1 MIGLQ
6 PHVIGAGIYESRRQ
20 RPGETESPPR
30 VLQTYELGLYME
42 DGGTAW
48 INGQECRLCKD
59 LLVLGRPGDLRRNK
73 LHFSCYSI
81 HFRTEAAQIV
91 QMLETLPHFM
101 EEQGHRKEQF
111 LEIIQRK
118 QDRKRFASVAI
129 SAVLGQLLWDVWQ
142 QFGDRESAL
151 KPDPV
156 RHALRLIQQEYQEP
170 HTVETLAQLCNLS
183 VSYFHKLF
191 LQSTGTSPNH
201 YLMLT
206 RLSAAKAMLLG
217 SRLSVAE
224 IAHRCGFSSQGYF
237 CDCMKKYI
245 GFSPTRYRQLGE
257 DPE

>member
-6 PHVIGAGIYESRRQ
+6 PYVIGAGIYESRRQ

-30 VLQTYELGLYME
+30 VLQTYELGLYRE
-42 DGGTAW
+42 SSGTAW
-48 INGQECRLCKD
+48 INGQECRLRKD

-73 LHFSCYSI
+73 LHFTCYSI
-81 HFRTEAAQIV
+81 HFRAEAAQMV
-91 QMLETLPHFM
+91 QMLEALPHFM
-101 EEQGHRKEQF
+101 EDQSHLEERF
-111 LEIIQRK
+111 LEIIRLK
-118 QDRKRFASVAI
+118 QNRERFSSVAV
-129 SAVLGQLLWDVWQ
+129 SALLGRLLWEVWQ
-142 QFGDRESAL
+142 QFGDQESAL

-156 RHALRLIQQEYQEP
+156 RQALRLIQQEYQEP
-170 HTVETLAQLCNLS
+170 HTVETLAQLCNMS

-224 IAHRCGFSSQGYF
+224 IARRCGFSSQGYF

-245 GFSPTRYRQLGE
+245 GYSPTRYRQLGE